1 MKHPILAVL
10 LLALFGAGFAALAA
24 GPVSKAVVIQG
35 NQLKAMPGYVLKK
48 ASNKRVL
55 ARPVG
60 GGLGLEIGVDCVCST
75 GSGNCGIERTDTTAI
90 CHSSADQPCS
100 GNCAWQDT
108 SGRKMKITK

>member
-10 LLALFGAGFAALAA
+10 LLALFGAGFAVLAA
-24 GPVSKAVVIQG
+24 EPVDKAVVIQG

-60 GGLGLEIGVDCVCST
+60 GGLGLDIGVDCVCST
-75 GSGNCGIERTDTTAI
+75 GSGNCGIDRTDTTAI
-90 CHSSADQPCS
+90 CHSSASGPCS
-100 GNCAWQDT
+100 GKCEWQDT
-108 SGRKMKITK
+108 SGRRMKLMK